1 MFEIETAPDG
11 RILLS
16 GRLDATQIDKAKE
29 VLLSLRE
36 SRTVD
41 FSELEYIAS
50 AGLGVLLAT
59 QKMLGTKGCSIRLV
73 NLNNHIRDVLHF
85 SGFDQIFE
93 IGQSER

>member
-1 MFEIETAPDG
+1 MFEIETGPG
-11 RILLS
+11 GEILLS
-16 GRLDATQIDKAKE
+16 GRLDATQVEKARE
-29 VLLSLRE
+29 VLLALDE

-41 FSELEYIAS
+41 FAKLEYIAS

-59 QKMLGTKGCSIRLV
+59 QKMLRSKGCSIRLV

-93 IGQSER
+93 IG